1 MNQFMHA
8 FSLFSSSK
16 LYNKA
21 YLENWMVKLRVR
33 GKHQYKIMFLKTYTG
48 QTSFPS
54 DKQQTTMC
62 CLESKK
68 KKKHSLN
75 TSLAKSS
82 VCARLW

>member
-8 FSLFSSSK
+8 FSLFSSAK

-21 YLENWMVKLRVR
+21 YLENWMVKLQVH
-33 GKHQYKIMFLKTYTG
+33 GKHQNKIIVLLNQNTITLILKTNTG

-54 DKQQTTMC
+54 DKQQTRMC

-68 KKKHSLN
+68 KKNIL
-75 TSLAKSS
+75 
-82 VCARLW
+82 